1 MTKCFSDG
9 SVVDNLKFDE
19 FHFMVRET
27 APRLGTTELEEIG
40 VFDPNRYK
48 KK

>member
-9 SVVDNLKFDE
+9 SVVDNLKFEE

-27 APRLGTTELEEIG
+27 EPRLESYELEEIG
-40 VFDPNRYK
+40 VFDPNCYK